1 MMKQNNQKSKA
12 DAWTKLNCIT
22 SAVTTLAANTY
33 FFTSLFNLVAN
44 SSDETEINWWGVSS
58 AFMLAA
64 IITAG
69 DTYTEWVINIQHQ
82 KEQGLQEEQESEKG
96 QGPQEDI
103 SLLAANINGDSVS
116 KVPLSIFQYFTLGCN
131 LVANAINVAA
141 LLQVMTELAVE
152 KISGAP
158 LGRELDTAATA
169 AYSLFGALG
178 NVAAIRTS
186 KANLQKMN
194 IEHEM
199 SSTKVR
205 AQV

>member
-1 MMKQNNQKSKA
+1 MMRQDNQKSKA
-12 DAWTKLNCIT
+12 DCWTKLNCIT

-33 FFTSLFNLVAN
+33 FFTSLFNLIAN
-44 SSDETEINWWGVSS
+44 SPDETEINWWFVSP
-58 AFMLAA
+58 AFVLAA

-69 DTYTEWVINIQHQ
+69 DTYAEWVLNIQH
-82 KEQGLQEEQESEKG
+82 QEEQESQKE

-103 SLLAANINGDSVS
+103 SLLAVTINGDSVS

-141 LLQVMTELAVE
+141 LLQMITELAVE
-152 KISGAP
+152 KISGVP
-158 LGRELDTAATA
+158 LKREVDTAATA
-169 AYSLFGALG
+169 VYSIFGALG
-178 NVAAIRTS
+178 NVAALRTS

-199 SSTKVR
+199 NSTKMR
-205 AQV
+205 AQA

>member
-12 DAWTKLNCIT
+12 DSWTKLNCIT

-58 AFMLAA
+58 AFVLAA
-64 IITAG
+64 IITVG
-69 DTYTEWVINIQHQ
+69 DTYTEWVLNIQHQ
-82 KEQGLQEEQESEKG
+82 KEQEFQEE

-103 SLLAANINGDSVS
+103 SLLAATINGESVS
-116 KVPLSIFQYFTLGCN
+116 KVPLSILQYFTLGCN
-131 LVANAINVAA
+131 LIANAINVAA
-141 LLQVMTELAVE
+141 LLQMITELAVE

-158 LGRELDTAATA
+158 LGREVDTAATA
-169 AYSLFGALG
+169 FYSLFGALG
-178 NVAAIRTS
+178 NMATLRTS

-199 SSTKVR
+199 NSTKIRVQ
-205 AQV
+205 A